1 MSEDG
6 PDPRPRRRRPTCR
19 CSCAPPASEAAVVGG
34 GLVAARRVETLARAG
49 ALVSVYAPRL
59 DEEEFAPLAR
69 ALRLHPC
76 RARTDARRSRRL
88 RSSATSRPASR
99 AADERLHAALAGAG
113 PPISVAD
120 RPDLSDFISPSILD
134 RSPLVV
140 AVSTGGASP
149 MLGRMLRAR
158 LETLIP
164 AAYGGLAAF
173 AGRMRARVND
183 KLRSPVARRRFWERV
198 LDGPIAE
205 LALARNEPA
214 AEAAFAEALDRAAE
228 GGEGPSLGEVYLVGA
243 GPGDAD
249 LLTFRALRLMQ
260 KADVVLYDRLVDPSI
275 VDLARREAERIYVG
289 KRRADHA
296 LPQEEISDLLVRLAR
311 EGKRVLRLKGGD
323 PFIFGRGGEEIEKLA
338 EHGIPFQVCPGVTAA
353 TACAAYAGIPLTHR
367 DHAQAC
373 VFVTGHGRDG
383 PLDLDWETLDP
394 AQPNG
399 GDLHGPRPSR
409 RADAGLRR
417 PRRRPRP
424 ARGDHRRRRAR
435 EPARRRRDARRPR
448 RQGARGE
455 PARPDDRHRRHGRV
469 AAREAEL
476 VRAGS
481 ARLSGA
487 RFAAAEGAQ

>member
-6 PDPRPRRRRPTCR
+6 PDP
-19 CSCAPPASEAAVVGG
+19 AASATTPYLPLFLRASGKETAVVGG

-59 DEEEFAPLAR
+59 DEEEFAPLGERFAFAHVAR
-69 ALRLHPC
+69 EPT
-76 RARTDARRSRRL
+76 RADLAGCL
-88 RSSATSRPASR
+88 VCYIATGDH
-99 AADERLHAALAGAG
+99 AADERLYAALVGAG

-120 RPDLSDFISPSILD
+120 RADLSDFISPSILD
-134 RSPLVV
+134 RAPLVV

-149 MLGRMLRAR
+149 LLGRMLRAR

-164 AAYGGLAAF
+164 AAYGRLAAF
-173 AGRMRARVND
+173 VGRKRALVDAR
-183 KLRSPVARRRFWERV
+183 LRSPVARRRFWERA

-205 LALARNEPA
+205 LVLARNEPA
-214 AEAAFAEALDRAAE
+214 AQAALAEALDRAAE
-228 GGEGPSLGEVYLVGA
+228 GGEGPPLGEVYLVGA

-323 PFIFGRGGEEIEKLA
+323 PFVFGRGGEEIEHLA

-383 PLDLDWETLDP
+383 LLDLDWETLIRPNQTVAIYMGLDRLEELTQAFVARGADP
-394 AQPNG
+394 A
-399 GDLHGPRPSR
+399 L
-409 RADAGLRR
+409 
-417 PRRRPRP
+417 P
-424 ARGDHRRRRAR
+424 AAIIDN
-435 EPARRRRDARRPR
+435 
-448 RQGARGE
+448 GARVSQRVVVGTLADIAAKARAAKLRGPTIIIVGTVVSLREKLNWYAPERAAQRLGE
-455 PARPDDRHRRHGRV
+455 SPPP
-469 AAREAEL
+469 
-476 VRAGS
+476 
-481 ARLSGA
+481 
-487 RFAAAEGAQ
+487 EGAQ

>member
-1 MSEDG
+1 
-6 PDPRPRRRRPTCR
+6 
-19 CSCAPPASEAAVVGG
+19 
-34 GLVAARRVETLARAG
+34 
-49 ALVSVYAPRL
+49 
-59 DEEEFAPLAR
+59 
-69 ALRLHPC
+69 
-76 RARTDARRSRRL
+76 
-88 RSSATSRPASR
+88 
-99 AADERLHAALAGAG
+99 
-113 PPISVAD
+113 
-120 RPDLSDFISPSILD
+120 
-134 RSPLVV
+134 
-140 AVSTGGASP
+140 

-183 KLRSPVARRRFWERV
+183 KLRSPVARLRFWERV

-214 AEAAFAEALDRAAE
+214 AEAALAEALDRAAE

-383 PLDLDWETLDP
+383 AVDLDWETLVRPNQTVAIYMGLDRLEELTQAFVARGADP
-394 AQPNG
+394 ALPAAIIDNG
-399 GDLHGPRPSR
+399 
-409 RADAGLRR
+409 
-417 PRRRPRP
+417 
-424 ARGDHRRRRAR
+424 ARVK
-435 EPARRRRDARRPR
+435 PARRRRDARRRR

-455 PARPDDRHRRHGRV
+455 FARPDDRHRRHGGV
-469 AAREAEL
+469 AARQAELVCAGGRSAAARFAAGRRRAIDAVQGLQHRRGRAAGETVVDRLGLAARFDQLHPPEHRQMLRQRRLAEADDALQFADRLLAFDQVAQHQQAPFAAHRAQQARRRFGVGAEL
-476 VRAGS
+476 VRVDREGGAIPRRS
-481 ARLSGA
+481 RLEGDCFGHRRPEF
-487 RFAAAEGAQ
+487 RFLLGFDYTQT

>member
-1 MSEDG
+1 MSQH
-6 PDPRPRRRRPTCR
+6 RPE
-19 CSCAPPASEAAVVGG
+19 PAAAATTPYLPLFLRASGQKAAVVGG
-34 GLVAARRVETLARAG
+34 GLVAARRVETLTRAG

-59 DEEEFAPLAR
+59 DGEEFAPLSERFAFAHVAR
-69 ALRLHPC
+69 EPTRSDLAGCLVC
-76 RARTDARRSRRL
+76 YVATGDAI
-88 RSSATSRPASR
+88 
-99 AADERLHAALAGAG
+99 ADERLHAALAGAG

-205 LALARNEPA
+205 LALAHNEMA
-214 AEAAFAEALDRAAE
+214 AEAALVEALDRAAE
-228 GGEGPSLGEVYLVGA
+228 GGEGPALGEVYLVGA

-311 EGKRVLRLKGGD
+311 
-323 PFIFGRGGEEIEKLA
+323 
-338 EHGIPFQVCPGVTAA
+338 
-353 TACAAYAGIPLTHR
+353 
-367 DHAQAC
+367 
-373 VFVTGHGRDG
+373 
-383 PLDLDWETLDP
+383 
-394 AQPNG
+394 
-399 GDLHGPRPSR
+399 
-409 RADAGLRR
+409 
-417 PRRRPRP
+417 
-424 ARGDHRRRRAR
+424 
-435 EPARRRRDARRPR
+435 
-448 RQGARGE
+448 
-455 PARPDDRHRRHGRV
+455 
-469 AAREAEL
+469 
-476 VRAGS
+476 
-481 ARLSGA
+481 
-487 RFAAAEGAQ
+487 